1 MLTVKK
7 NEAGCVDSYG
17 TATDYHILKG
27 YCVANAIIE
36 ALNP

>member
-7 NEAGCVDSYG
+7 NKAGYVDSYR